1 MKRFYLLCMIS
12 VIFICLCS
20 CANNTN
26 SEEETTNMYVGG
38 IRPPYESFTGK
49 VVEIIDNNNVVVQV
63 EKDSYNNFNVGDLVY
78 VEYDKFSLNLIST
91 EDEYNEEIESIYHSI
106 YENSELEMYF
116 LKISLG
122 DELSVCFEE
131 GKINEKDGKY
141 YVKDEMGLKNVY
153 DPHLDPLIKKNDDYG
168 AVSVY
173 NSSKDKSTI
182 YLNGEELDQAKGEL
196 QVSINRNK
204 TACFIHTKMEIY
216 IYLMEMISR

>member
-1 MKRFYLLCMIS
+1 MDEVNMTDKTGKKYLICMIH
-12 VIFICLCS
+12 IFCLVLCACS
-20 CANNTN
+20 N
-26 SEEETTNMYVGG
+26 SNSNAHEQNDMSVGG
-38 IRPPYESFTGK
+38 IRPPYESFIGK

-91 EDEYNEEIESIYHSI
+91 EDEYNEEIESIYDSI
-106 YENSELEMYF
+106 YENSNLESYF

-153 DPHLDPLIKKNDDYG
+153 DPHLDPIFEEKNEG
-168 AVSVY
+168 
-173 NSSKDKSTI
+173 
-182 YLNGEELDQAKGEL
+182 
-196 QVSINRNK
+196 
-204 TACFIHTKMEIY
+204 
-216 IYLMEMISR
+216 